1 MTAFLFW
8 RSSPVQEASA
18 VTTMMTKTITTTTA
32 NVVVVVMM
40 MVMTNVMTAVGV
52 DVAMKMMAGV
62 AVVLVTSSKML

>member
-18 VTTMMTKTITTTTA
+18 VTTMTTTTA
-32 NVVVVVMM
+32 NVVVVMM
-40 MVMTNVMTAVGV
+40 MMMTNVMTAVGV

>member
-18 VTTMMTKTITTTTA
+18 VTTMTTTTA
-32 NVVVVVMM
+32 NVVVVVVVMM

>member
-18 VTTMMTKTITTTTA
+18 VTTMTTTTA

>member
-1 MTAFLFW
+1 M
-8 RSSPVQEASA
+8 
-18 VTTMMTKTITTTTA
+18 TTMTTTTA

-62 AVVLVTSSKML
+62 TVVLVTSSKML